1 MNKKSHK
8 KIFLL
13 FSFCLI
19 SLSFDFGRSKE
30 GVEGFRN
37 FSLLNDVVFQESYL
51 FEIQL
56 KENLVIAK
64 MKEDNRVNSWFS
76 LKDVAYFDLH
86 ERLNPE
92 RYLPNGISG
101 DSLAGIEDLFATLSF
116 ANDKL
121 WKEIVYLVEFGV
133 TKEIIFFDVNS
144 QDFYLR
150 NSYSGKSKESLNLI
164 VEGIESRLF
173 FIESNRLH
181 FFLDAVLLLPEDF
194 KLNWFDTIYA
204 WKPPELPN

>member
-1 MNKKSHK
+1 MMNNKNKK

-13 FSFCLI
+13 LSFLI
-19 SLSFDFGRSKE
+19 LSFDFGRNQE
-30 GVEGFRN
+30 EVEGFRD
-37 FSLLNDVVFQESYL
+37 FSLLNNIVFQENYL

-64 MKEDNRVNSWFS
+64 MKKNNRSNSWFP
-76 LKDVAYFDLH
+76 LKDAGYFDLH
-86 ERLNPE
+86 ERFNPQK
-92 RYLPNGISG
+92 YLPSGIPRG
-101 DSLAGIEDLFATLSF
+101 SLIGIEDLFATLSF

-133 TKEIIFFDVNS
+133 RKEIIFFDVNS
-144 QDFYLR
+144 QNFYLR
-150 NSYSGKSKESLNLI
+150 KSYSGKSKESLNLI